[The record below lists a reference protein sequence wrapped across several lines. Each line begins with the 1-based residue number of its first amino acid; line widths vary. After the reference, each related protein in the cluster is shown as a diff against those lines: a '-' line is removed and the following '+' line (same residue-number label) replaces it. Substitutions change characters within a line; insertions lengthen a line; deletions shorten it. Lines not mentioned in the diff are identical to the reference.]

1 MPAWRTAILIALG
14 CAVTFALA
22 ASARHWLVEPA
33 AMAERCG
40 ADCADAWCL
49 VRAWTIEMFVEQ
61 RIGWC
66 ALGLSLI
73 ATARAWRAVAAIA
86 LFAACAGLVLY
97 STQLC
102 APAALLALLVFVR
115 ERKPAAAASASSS
128 AQKASA

>member
-14 CAVTFALA
+14 CTAAFALA
-22 ASARHWLVEPA
+22 AAARHWLVEPA
-33 AMAERCG
+33 TLAERCG
-40 ADCADAWCL
+40 AGGADAWCL
-49 VRAWTIEMFVEQ
+49 VRAWTIEVFVQQ
-61 RIGWC
+61 RIGWF
-66 ALGLSLI
+66 ALGLSII
-73 ATARAWRAVAAIA
+73 ATAGAWRAVAAIA

-97 STQLC
+97 NTQLC